1 MRLNLSIFAIN
12 LVAILAGIIWIES
25 LDIVGLT
32 LLLSIPCYYLELNDS
47 SASVGAFHCVGY
59 VLRLQCFLM
68 LLD

>member
-32 LLLSIPCYYLELNDS
+32 LLLSVPCYYLELDDS
-47 SASVGAFHCVGY
+47 SAYVGAFN
-59 VLRLQCFLM
+59 
-68 LLD
+68 